1 MIPPVVAGQ
10 SQTTTTESISAPTA
24 SSVNNAIADENNAL
38 TFSLKIKIIVIVCS
52 ACAGLLLCA
61 LIGFLMYRKGKRDAA
76 RRAGTPTKG
85 RRGRS
90 GTLEAKLLPATDA
103 GEEPYQTAMEQPISF
118 DGYEPYRGAAKQ
130 SQQSQKSQQS
140 KQSQQSTQSQQSVT
154 PEYTEDRPAPPKT
167 PPKNPKKP
175 TLQRRPSELDGTP
188 IHRYELGS
196 GQSPRIGS
204 HPRPPKARR
213 APRNGIPSAHWTFL
227 RDSTATTPEPFI

>member
-90 GTLEAKLLPATDA
+90 GTLEAKLLPATEA

-118 DGYEPYRGAAKQ
+118 DGYEPYRGAAKL
-130 SQQSQKSQQS
+130 SQQSQESQQS
-140 KQSQQSTQSQQSVT
+140 KQSQQSVT